1 MNFIKIIVLLL
12 GILVVLPIYAGEN
25 ENALYRAM
33 MNDDLSEVK
42 KIIKAGNVDLSYHNH
57 DFRSEFVNLES
68 PLHWAAAKGY
78 LDIVQLLLDK
88 GVNVNEQNCNKVTTL
103 HCAVRE
109 NPNIDVVKLL
119 IERGADV
126 CARTFNDET
135 PLHRVASSWGGNDSV
150 PDIIQLLLDKGADIN
165 ALSSSN
171 YMPLHG
177 AILHYSTSYS
187 SNWSD
192 VVALLIQNGANIHAK
207 ASLREGCLHLVSRQ
221 QYNQSVWPNRS
232 IYVQEVIRIA
242 QLLLEKGIDID
253 AKDNSGQTALAL
265 AEEHGL
271 NELAELLRNY
281 KKKPE
286 KRLHEVWLRTLQG
299 KHISVSIDEAA
310 TVSDLKKLI
319 HNKEGS
325 QPELQRIIAYGEE
338 LTDDIGSVVEYC
350 NNKGYLQRF
359 HLIIKPPSSGPIIK
373 PEPVNPEPESIL
385 KPEIKEE
392 IIIPEVISEP
402 QGDKDSLMYNI
413 GILHRSLR
421 SLKDRLTQLHNGFVR
436 LKKRLS
442 GQEEIEEKKAE
453 KPEKIEKDFG
463 SVIINNFLDLE
474 INNVLASATT
484 AMSYIIVDYENYKD
498 NKTKEKSPRSLG
510 TLMHDVALKTLVE
523 NQVLIRNNDPKDRE
537 VIAILLSF
545 LKALISN
552 KIIEKDDLKSKKVKG
567 SINKNY
573 NNFIDEALDVK
584 H

>member
-310 TVSDLKKLI
+310 TVSDLKK
-319 HNKEGS
+319 
-325 QPELQRIIAYGEE
+325 
-338 LTDDIGSVVEYC
+338 
-350 NNKGYLQRF
+350 
-359 HLIIKPPSSGPIIK
+359 
-373 PEPVNPEPESIL
+373 
-385 KPEIKEE
+385 EI
-392 IIIPEVISEP
+392 
-402 QGDKDSLMYNI
+402 
-413 GILHRSLR
+413 
-421 SLKDRLTQLHNGFVR
+421 
-436 LKKRLS
+436 
-442 GQEEIEEKKAE
+442 
-453 KPEKIEKDFG
+453 
-463 SVIINNFLDLE
+463 
-474 INNVLASATT
+474 
-484 AMSYIIVDYENYKD
+484 
-498 NKTKEKSPRSLG
+498 
-510 TLMHDVALKTLVE
+510 
-523 NQVLIRNNDPKDRE
+523 
-537 VIAILLSF
+537 
-545 LKALISN
+545 
-552 KIIEKDDLKSKKVKG
+552 
-567 SINKNY
+567 
-573 NNFIDEALDVK
+573 
-584 H
+584 